1 MNSDRYD
8 AVIIGGGHN
17 GLVAAAYLARA
28 GRRTLVL
35 ERRTAL
41 GGAAGTEEI
50 FPGYRV
56 EVGAQDGG
64 FFRPEIARDLELAS
78 HGVRYLEA
86 PATVLALLPEGRS
99 LTLWRDPAKAKTEIA
114 RFSPADA
121 LRYPDYLDFMR
132 RMSGQLEA
140 MVGLVPPRL
149 SGRLPWSELLPWI
162 RWALRFRGLGR
173 RDMYEFLRLVPM
185 SALDFMQEWF
195 ASQELQGALGSLG
208 VTGSLEGPM
217 ASGTAL
223 MMLYAGHP
231 ERGMRSARY
240 VEGGTGR
247 LIEALAAAASAA
259 GAEIRT
265 GVQVHRIR
273 VEAGGQ
279 QGVELSDGQHIPA
292 HSVLSSADART
303 TLMELVDP
311 QELEVR
317 TVRSLRNIRFRGS
330 TARVHLALSGVP
342 EFLSRPDPQAL
353 TGHILLCPS
362 LEYLEQAYDH
372 AKYGRFSPSPF
383 LDVSIPTLLDPSLA
397 PSGRHLLS
405 ATMQYA
411 PYGLADSDWGQQ
423 CEALGDAVV
432 AALAEHAPNL
442 PDLVLRRQAI
452 TPLDLELGYGL
463 PEGDIF
469 HGQMALDQLLFM
481 RPIPGYG
488 RYRSPIEG
496 LYFCGAGAHPG
507 GGLSGAPG
515 RNAAREVLKDR

>member
-1 MNSDRYD
+1 MTPERYD
-8 AVIIGGGHN
+8 AVVIGGGHN

-35 ERRTAL
+35 ERRKAL
-41 GGAAGTEEI
+41 GGAAATEEF

-56 EVGAQDGG
+56 NVGPQDTG
-64 FFRPEIARDLELAS
+64 FFRPEIARELGLAA
-78 HGVRYLEA
+78 HGVSYLEA
-86 PATVLALLPEGRS
+86 PATALALLPAGRS
-99 LTLWRDPAKAKTEIA
+99 LTLWREPAKAKAEIA
-114 RFSPADA
+114 RFSPSDA
-121 LRYPDYLDFMR
+121 LRYPEYLDFMR
-132 RMSGQLEA
+132 RMSAQLEA
-140 MVGLVPPRL
+140 IAGLVPPRL

-162 RWALRFRGLGR
+162 RWALGFRGLGR
-173 RDMYEFLRLVPM
+173 REMYELLRLIPM
-185 SALDFMQEWF
+185 SAQEFMQEWF
-195 ASQELQGALGSLG
+195 AREELQGALGSLG
-208 VTGSLEGPM
+208 VTGSLQGPM

-265 GVQVHRIR
+265 GVQVRRIR

-279 QGVELSDGQHIPA
+279 QGVELSDGQHIPSR
-292 HSVLSSADART
+292 SVLSSADART

-330 TARVHLALSGVP
+330 TAQVHLALSGVP
-342 EFLSRPDPQAL
+342 GFLSRPEPQAL

-362 LEYLEQAYDH
+362 LEYLERAYDH
-372 AKYGRFSPSPF
+372 AKYGKFSPSPF

-397 PSGRHLLS
+397 PTGQHLLS

-411 PYGLADSDWGQQ
+411 PYELADSDWGQQ
-423 CEALGDAVV
+423 CEALGEAVV

-442 PDLVLRRQAI
+442 PDLILRRQTI

-469 HGQMALDQLLFM
+469 HGQMAIDQLLFM

-488 RYRSPIEG
+488 RFRSPVEG

-515 RNAAREVLKDR
+515 RNAAREVLKDL